1 MDEHLYRAGSLAT
14 GSAQVVLDPGT
25 AGWDYSGLV
34 VHSLASGDTITWSTG
49 ESENV
54 VLPLTIRG
62 VTVVVRDG
70 GGEHTYELAGRDD
83 VFAGPSDFVYA
94 GRDCE
99 VSVTAAK
106 AGGELAVCSARCDNR
121 LPTVYQP
128 ADNVP
133 VELRGAGVC
142 TRQVNNFAAAGEFPC
157 DRMIAVEVITPGG
170 NWSSYPPHKHD
181 EDRPGKESVLEEIYY
196 VRVAD
201 GVAPD
206 GTVHPGT
213 GYLHVYGTD
222 DRPIDVLAQVG
233 TGDVVTIPHGW
244 HGPAMATPGY
254 DMYYLN
260 VMAGPSADRAWLI
273 ADDPAHGWIRQ
284 TWEHQATDPRLPLGG
299 RAPVDDVKTDETE
312 SP

>member
-1 MDEHLYRAGSLAT
+1 VIGVDQHLHPSGSLAT
-14 GSAQVVLDPGT
+14 GSTQVALTPGA

-34 VHSLASGDTITWSTG
+34 VHSLSAGEAISWMTGASEHI
-49 ESENV
+49 
-54 VLPLTIRG
+54 VLPLTIRS
-62 VTVVVRDG
+62 VTVVVREADG
-70 GGEHTYELAGRDD
+70 VHTYDLVGRAD
-83 VFAGPSDFVYA
+83 VFDGPSDFVYV
-94 GRDCE
+94 GRDAE
-99 VSVTAAK
+99 VSVTATDVE
-106 AGGELAVCSARCDNR
+106 GVLAVCSARCDNR
-121 LPTVYQP
+121 LPSAYQQP
-128 ADNVP
+128 ENVP
-133 VELRGAGVC
+133 VELRGAGAC

-181 EDRPGKESVLEEIYY
+181 EDRPGAESMLEEIYY
-196 VRVAD
+196 IRIAD

-213 GYLHVYGTD
+213 GYLHVYGTA
-222 DRPIDVLAQVG
+222 DRPIDVLAQVR

-260 VMAGPSADRAWLI
+260 VMAGPSPDRAWLI

-299 RAPVDDVKTDETE
+299 RAQVEE